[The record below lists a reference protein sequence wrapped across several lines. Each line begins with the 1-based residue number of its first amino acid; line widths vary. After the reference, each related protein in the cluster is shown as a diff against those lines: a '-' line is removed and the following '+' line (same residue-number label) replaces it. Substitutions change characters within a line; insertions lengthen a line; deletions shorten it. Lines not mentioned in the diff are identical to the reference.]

1 MVDDMR
7 KRFALYGFGF
17 LMGIGLVFFFLGGKK
32 ASCNWLPNDRMLK
45 IIRSKHIQYSD
56 NLNDAI
62 ATKRIDSADI
72 NNILINGD
80 IDFSN
85 SQTKNNPCRK
95 YLINGEKDQKEIS
108 ITVKI
113 CDSIATI
120 EDLSFDENN

>member
-1 MVDDMR
+1 MEDMR

-17 LMGIGLVFFFLGGKK
+17 LMGIGLVFFFLGGKN
-32 ASCNWLPNDRMLK
+32 ASCSWFPNDRMLK

-62 ATKRIDSADI
+62 ATKKIDSADI

-80 IDFSN
+80 IDFSK

-95 YLINGEKDQKEIS
+95 YLIYGEKDQKDIS
-108 ITVKI
+108 ITIKI

-120 EDLSFDENN
+120 DNLVLK

>member
-1 MVDDMR
+1 MEDMR

-45 IIRSKHIQYSD
+45 IIRSKQINYSD
-56 NLNDAI
+56 NINDAI
-62 ATKRIDSADI
+62 STKKIDSTDI
-72 NNILINGD
+72 NDILLYGD
-80 IDFSN
+80 IDFSK

-95 YLINGEKDQKEIS
+95 YLINGENDQKNMS

-120 EDLSFDENN
+120 QGISFGEND

>member
-1 MVDDMR
+1 MHDMK

-17 LMGIGLVFFFLGGKK
+17 FLGILLVFFFLGGKK

-45 IIRSKHIQYSD
+45 IIRSKHINYSESI
-56 NLNDAI
+56 NDAI
-62 ATKRIDSADI
+62 TTKKIDTADI

-80 IDFSN
+80 IDFSK

-95 YLINGEKDQKEIS
+95 YLIHGEKDKKDIS
-108 ITVKI
+108 ITVKV

-120 EDLSFDENN
+120 ENLKLE